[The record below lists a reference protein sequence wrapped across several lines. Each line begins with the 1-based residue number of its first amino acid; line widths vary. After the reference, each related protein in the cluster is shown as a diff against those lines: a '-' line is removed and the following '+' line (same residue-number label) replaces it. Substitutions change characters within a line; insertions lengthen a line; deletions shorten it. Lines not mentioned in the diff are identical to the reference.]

1 MFPNMGNMQGMMKQV
16 QKMQQDMAKMQEELK
31 MRKFEHS
38 VGGGAIKLI
47 VSGDKQIESLLI
59 SPDAVDVEDLE
70 MLQDMIIAA
79 VNEALRQVD
88 DTTEKEMAKLTG
100 GMKLPPGLL

>member
-38 VGGGAIKLI
+38 VGGGAIKLT
-47 VSGDKQIESLLI
+47 VSGNKQIESLFI